1 MEHGLGEIQA
11 TLHLSVDKLVNEAS
25 RRCWVEP
32 FLCEAKNGTDLVW
45 SMIVVA
51 GDDRQEYF
59 DRETLEKFADVPKIR
74 LRLTDAKGA
83 GIHMDVKLFQ
93 GF

>member
-1 MEHGLGEIQA
+1 MERDLGKIQA
-11 TLHLSVDKLVNEAS
+11 TLHLWVDKLVNEAF

-59 DRETLEKFADVPKIR
+59 DREALEKFTNVPKIR

-83 GIHMDVKLFQ
+83 RLHTDVKLFQ